1 MKRHA
6 PIAKLRHRLTLEAP
20 EDEADGMGGVVRLWS
35 PLGQVWAAIEPVA
48 PNEAVA
54 ADKRVGALTHRIVLR
69 HRDGL
74 TLNHRFRLG
83 LRVFI
88 LRALRDREEDGR
100 FLECLVS
107 EERP

>member
-1 MKRHA
+1 
-6 PIAKLRHRLTLEAP
+6 
-20 EDEADGMGGVVRLWS
+20 
-35 PLGQVWAAIEPVA
+35 
-48 PNEAVA
+48 
-54 ADKRVGALTHRIVLR
+54 VLR

-88 LRALRDREEDGR
+88 LRALRDAAEDGR

-107 EERP
+107 EEWP